1 MSSYESVNQNCQ
13 PNVSHDTFKFLC
25 HIYNAVN
32 IQEIKHKI
40 ESYFP
45 SQKKITIDEG
55 DPSEKLQNMIGKP
68 RPNIKNDPPFEDII

>member
-25 HIYNAVN
+25 HIYNVVN

-45 SQKKITIDEG
+45 SHTGKSLLIEG
-55 DPSEKLQNMIGKP
+55 DPSIEYISKP
-68 RPNIKNDPPFEDII
+68 RPNIKNDPPF